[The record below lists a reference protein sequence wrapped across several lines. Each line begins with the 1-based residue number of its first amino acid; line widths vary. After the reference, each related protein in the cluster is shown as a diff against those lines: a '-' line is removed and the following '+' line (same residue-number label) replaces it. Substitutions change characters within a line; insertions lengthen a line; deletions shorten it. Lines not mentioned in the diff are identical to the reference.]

1 MSKTANQMK
10 IEKLPDGKV
19 WFHYGASMGSQRFD
33 TMDSLAA
40 HVIPWLEKRKESLE
54 KEIVEIE
61 KIRKTVVKEITGK
74 MS

>member
-1 MSKTANQMK
+1 MPKTANQMR

-33 TMDSLAA
+33 TMDYLA
-40 HVIPWLEKRKESLE
+40 VQVVPWLEKRKESLE

-61 KIRKTVVKEITGK
+61 RIREAVAKEMTGK
-74 MS
+74 TG